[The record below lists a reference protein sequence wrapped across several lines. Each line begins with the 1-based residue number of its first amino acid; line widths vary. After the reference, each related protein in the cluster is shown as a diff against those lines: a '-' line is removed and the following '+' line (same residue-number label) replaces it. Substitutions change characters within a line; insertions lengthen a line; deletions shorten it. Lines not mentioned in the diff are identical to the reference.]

1 MTAPSAEAATPPE
14 TLSPGDLGVDPLPF
28 EFTPGDL
35 PSPLVISFPHVGL
48 GWPADF
54 LRPPPQVSFGR
65 NADYE
70 VQTLFPGAHARGA
83 ASLQAIFSRL
93 LVDLNR
99 ADDDVRPELVP
110 DHPTPRP
117 RSRPTT
123 GPAIPNRGV
132 LWDTA
137 VGNIPILAGPI
148 THAELDLRLSRYH
161 RPYHAAIELLLR
173 RRIDRFGHA
182 ILLEA
187 HSMPGTIPG
196 DLIVG
201 TLEGGSCAPEVQA
214 RALAAL
220 GARDPETGIAF
231 DVRLN
236 DPYRGGEIVRA
247 FGRPERGIHALQV
260 EVNRALYMDEANLV
274 LLAPPGRADPPPRVG
289 ARMLT
294 QRQRRLGALLRRLD
308 DLVAALVALP
318 APASAE
324 RPTSASLTNE
334 AEPIQPAQGMPAD
347 GDCLVYSAV
356 PRLKSP

>member
-137 VGNIPILAGPI
+137 VGNIPILHGPLPF
-148 THAELDLRLSRYH
+148 AELALRLARYYQPYH
-161 RPYHAAIELLLR
+161 RAVALLLAR
-173 RRIDRFGHA
+173 RRARFGHA
-182 ILLEA
+182 VLLDA
-187 HSMPGTIPG
+187 HSMPSSVAG
-196 DLIVG
+196 DLILG
-201 TLEGGSCAPEVQA
+201 TYEGGACSPALEQQ
-214 RALAAL
+214 ALAAL
-220 GARDPETGIAF
+220 RGSADEAAPLA
-231 DVRLN
+231 VRLN
-236 DPYRGGEIVRA
+236 DPYRGGELVRS
-247 FGRPERGIHALQV
+247 FGRPESGQHALQL
-260 EVNRALYMDEANLV
+260 EVNRALYMDEARPAV
-274 LLAPPGRADPPPRVG
+274 WPELAAYAAGSSEGAPRPV
-289 ARMLT
+289 
-294 QRQRRLGALLRRLD
+294 QRPRLAALLGRVES
-308 DLVAALVALP
+308 LVCALANARPGELVTPSAGDP
-318 APASAE
+318 A
-324 RPTSASLTNE
+324 
-334 AEPIQPAQGMPAD
+334 
-347 GDCLVYSAV
+347 
-356 PRLKSP
+356 